1 MPLERRQI
9 NRHLCGM
16 KLLIKNIKGLVGARE
31 TAPGILRG
39 AMMNDLPVIEDAWL
53 AVEDGRIADFGTMA
67 DWPGISDW
75 RGLEVIEADGRWI
88 FPGWVDSHTHLVH
101 AGSREGEFV
110 DRINGLSYSDIA
122 ERGGGILNSARRLRE
137 ADEEQLFDEA
147 LERAWR
153 MIAQGTLAIEIKSGY
168 GLTPESELKML
179 RVATRL
185 KESLPVPV
193 KRTFLGAHAIHENF
207 KGDSAAYVAH
217 VVKDMLP
224 LVADQGLADYID
236 VFCEKGYFSLA
247 DTELILSEG
256 ARYGLRGK
264 VHVNQFNA
272 FGAVALCAK
281 YKALSV
287 DHLEVMTEED
297 IASLKASNVLP
308 VALPGCSFFL
318 SIPYTPANEL
328 IAADLPVVLASD
340 YNPGSAPS
348 YNMNTVLSLACI
360 KMKMTPEQAVNAAT
374 VNAAAALELEH
385 ERGSISPGMK
395 ADFFLTKAMPSLAYL
410 PYSFGDSLVDQVF
423 IGGKNIHTL

>member
-1 MPLERRQI
+1 
-9 NRHLCGM
+9 M
-16 KLLIKNIKGLVGARE
+16 KLLIKNIKGLVGARDKS
-31 TAPGILRG
+31 PGILRG
-39 AMMNDLPVIEDAWL
+39 AMMNELPVIEDAWL
-53 AVEDGRIADFGTMA
+53 AVEDGLIADFGSMA

-75 RGLEVIEADGRWI
+75 RNLEVIEADGRWI
-88 FPGWVDSHTHLVH
+88 LPAWVDSHTHLVH

-110 DRINGLSYSDIA
+110 DRINGLSYADIA
-122 ERGGGILNSARRLRE
+122 ERGGGILNSARRLRS

-147 LERAWR
+147 LERAWS
-153 MIAQGTLAIEIKSGY
+153 MIAQGTLAMEIKSGY

-185 KESLPVPV
+185 KEVLPVPI

-207 KGDSAAYVAH
+207 KGDSSAYIDH

-224 LVADQGLADYID
+224 KVADEGLADYID
-236 VFCEKGYFSLA
+236 VFCEKGYFSLD
-247 DTELILSEG
+247 DTERILSEG
-256 ARYGLRGK
+256 AKYGLRGK

-281 YKALSV
+281 FKALSV
-287 DHLEVMTEED
+287 DHLEVLNEED
-297 IASLKASNVLP
+297 IASLKASDMLP

-318 SIPYTPANEL
+318 GIPYTPAKEL
-328 IAADLPVVLASD
+328 MEADLPLVLASD

-348 YNMNTVLSLACI
+348 YNMNTVVSLACI

-385 ERGSISPGMK
+385 ERGSITPGMK
-395 ADFFLTKAMPSLAYL
+395 ADFFMTKAMPSLAYL
-410 PYSFGDSLVDQVF
+410 PYAFGESLVDEVF
-423 IGGKNIHTL
+423 IGGQNINALK